1 MTTYDKHRILHSNPV
16 QTILPLASQNEA
28 VMFHQEKFDMALKDL
43 GGWVAQT
50 VDFFVE
56 ESCRGTKRC
65 GSQGFWDRFFWM
77 LVLCD
82 LDLF

>member
-1 MTTYDKHRILHSNPV
+1 M
-16 QTILPLASQNEA
+16 LPLASQNEA

-65 GSQGFWDRFFWM
+65 GSQF
-77 LVLCD
+77 
-82 LDLF
+82 